1 LDGKAL
7 VDKEDAMRAAG
18 VSWFFAVLAAIA
30 GLQSAQAGAG
40 APTVP
45 ANSVCRPAIVSA
57 EASGRLPARLLEA
70 IALVESGRLD
80 KKTGLRNPWP
90 WTINA
95 EGEGYFFDT
104 KDQAIAAVKALQSRG
119 VMSID
124 VGCMQVNLMH
134 HPDAFATLE
143 QAFDPKINAIYAAR
157 FLNALYARTTNWPQ
171 ATAFYHS
178 QTPERGADY
187 ARRVMAAWER
197 PSQAPAAPFFN
208 AGSAY
213 NLGFA
218 AFPRSGYVDVVQGG
232 THFRAFVAPSQNFAA
247 FGRTP

>member
-1 LDGKAL
+1 MRFARHSFLCGIFAATAL
-7 VDKEDAMRAAG
+7 TPAVARPPAG
-18 VSWFFAVLAAIA
+18 ARPPSVGRDFAAI
-30 GLQSAQAGAG
+30 
-40 APTVP
+40 VP
-45 ANSVCRPAIVSA
+45 ANQLCHPAIVSA

-80 KKTGLRNPWP
+80 KKTGLRTPWP

-95 EGEGYFFDT
+95 EGEGYFFDS

-119 VMSID
+119 VASID

-134 HPDAFATLE
+134 HPDAFATLD
-143 QAFDPKINAIYAAR
+143 QAFDPKVNAVYAAR
-157 FLNALYARTTNWPQ
+157 FLNLLYARTTNWPQ

-178 QTPERGADY
+178 QTPELGADY
-187 ARRVMAAWER
+187 ARRVMAVWES
-197 PSQAPAAPFFN
+197 PLQTHSAPFFS

-213 NLGFA
+213 NTGFA

-232 THFRAFVAPSQNFAA
+232 AHYRAFLAPSQNFAA
-247 FGRTP
+247 FGRAP

>member
-1 LDGKAL
+1 MRVARFSWLCGFLA
-7 VDKEDAMRAAG
+7 VAAMPPAVARSPAAANG
-18 VSWFFAVLAAIA
+18 ATAI
-30 GLQSAQAGAG
+30 
-40 APTVP
+40 P
-45 ANSVCRPAIVSA
+45 ANQLCRPAIVSA

-124 VGCMQVNLMH
+124 VGCLQVNLMH
-134 HPDAFATLE
+134 HPDAFATLD
-143 QAFDPKINAIYAAR
+143 QAFDPKVNAIYAAR
-157 FLNALYARTTNWPQ
+157 FLNVLYARTTNWPQ

-178 QTPERGADY
+178 QTPELGADY
-187 ARRVMAAWER
+187 ARRVMALWER
-197 PSQAPAAPFFN
+197 PSQIQPTQVFG

-213 NLGFA
+213 NTGFA
-218 AFPRSGYVDVVQGG
+218 AFPRSGYVDVIQGG
-232 THFRAFVAPSQNFAA
+232 TRYRAFVAPSQNFAA